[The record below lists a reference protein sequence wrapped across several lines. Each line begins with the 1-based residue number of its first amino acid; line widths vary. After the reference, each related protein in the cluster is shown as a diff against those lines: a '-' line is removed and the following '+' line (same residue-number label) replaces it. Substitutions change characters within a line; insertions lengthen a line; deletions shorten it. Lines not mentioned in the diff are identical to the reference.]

1 MSVIEPAKNE
11 ISDIFGFILDNY
23 FLARKNPQNPEY
35 RKEINS
41 KFSQLKTLLR
51 PETTKSAP
59 TIKLDFGIGIGN
71 MANVPWLAFLDS
83 RITDSTQ
90 TGFYAV
96 YLFKADMSGF
106 YLTLNQG
113 VGRTA
118 SKPPTKTRLQEVQIN
133 AQLLR
138 PQINWLSDFG
148 FSLDDSI
155 DLADSGSTG
164 KAYEKSTIAYK
175 YYSRKSIPSDIELLG
190 DLKRI
195 LRAYQ
200 DCITDEVF
208 NMENPQDTS
217 DNRESI
223 FSAFYAI
230 AQNANL
236 MIDADSCL
244 RFIALLCTKPFV
256 ILTGLSGSGKT
267 KLAQAFSK
275 WICADTKQF
284 CMIPVGA
291 DWTNREPLLGYPNAL
306 EPGKYIKPE
315 NGVLDLLI
323 EVSKPEN
330 SNKPYFL
337 ILDEMNLSHVERYF
351 ADFLSAMESAEPIPL
366 HPDDDNWKE
375 NGEWKDEIPNK
386 ISLPRNL
393 FIIGTVNVDETTYM
407 FSPKVLDRAG
417 VIEFRVSEAEMNN
430 FLQNPVKPEID
441 QLTGRGAGMA
451 ADFVER
457 ATKGTETYNEAS
469 KLNNILIEFFSELKK
484 TGAEFGYRTASEI
497 FRFANVVHTLSG
509 NDVQWPVEWVADAA
523 IMQKLLPKVH
533 GSRRKLEPVLSTLI
547 SLCLTDR
554 STSVVNEI
562 MKPDNENLAHNP
574 AVRFPISLEKLRR
587 MHQRIIQDGFTSF
600 AEA

>member
-51 PETTKSAP
+51 PEATKSAP

-175 YYSRKSIPSDIELLG
+175 YYSRESIPSDIELLG
-190 DLKRI
+190 DLKHI

-217 DNRESI
+217 DNRE
-223 FSAFYAI
+223 
-230 AQNANL
+230 
-236 MIDADSCL
+236 
-244 RFIALLCTKPFV
+244 
-256 ILTGLSGSGKT
+256 
-267 KLAQAFSK
+267 
-275 WICADTKQF
+275 
-284 CMIPVGA
+284 
-291 DWTNREPLLGYPNAL
+291 
-306 EPGKYIKPE
+306 
-315 NGVLDLLI
+315 
-323 EVSKPEN
+323 
-330 SNKPYFL
+330 
-337 ILDEMNLSHVERYF
+337 
-351 ADFLSAMESAEPIPL
+351 
-366 HPDDDNWKE
+366 
-375 NGEWKDEIPNK
+375 
-386 ISLPRNL
+386 
-393 FIIGTVNVDETTYM
+393 
-407 FSPKVLDRAG
+407 
-417 VIEFRVSEAEMNN
+417 
-430 FLQNPVKPEID
+430 
-441 QLTGRGAGMA
+441 
-451 ADFVER
+451 
-457 ATKGTETYNEAS
+457 
-469 KLNNILIEFFSELKK
+469 
-484 TGAEFGYRTASEI
+484 
-497 FRFANVVHTLSG
+497 
-509 NDVQWPVEWVADAA
+509 
-523 IMQKLLPKVH
+523 
-533 GSRRKLEPVLSTLI
+533 
-547 SLCLTDR
+547 
-554 STSVVNEI
+554 
-562 MKPDNENLAHNP
+562 
-574 AVRFPISLEKLRR
+574 
-587 MHQRIIQDGFTSF
+587 
-600 AEA
+600 